1 MNIAQILEK
10 MLVFSNGDLGDIE
23 HLVKVWTYAKTIGE
37 LEGLDAA
44 TQFVLETAAITHDIA
59 CAQVRARLGKAV
71 FKYQEEEGG
80 PLVTEFLAE
89 SGMSE
94 EQIRRVAYL
103 VGHHHTLDCIEGLD
117 YQILIEADYITNAA
131 ENSWEKEAV
140 KRFMEQYFKTAAGK
154 RIAAEVLGL

>member
-1 MNIAQILEK
+1 MTIAQILEK
-10 MLVFSNGDLGDIE
+10 MFVFSEGDLGDIE
-23 HLVKVWTYAKTIGE
+23 HLVKVWTYAKAIGE

-44 TQFVLETAAITHDIA
+44 TQFILEVTAITHDIA
-59 CAQVRARLGKAV
+59 CPQVRARFGSSI
-71 FKYQEEEGG
+71 FKYQEEEGA
-80 PLVTEFLAE
+80 PLVTEFLAD

-94 EQIRRVAYL
+94 EQICRVAYL
-103 VGHHHTLDCIEGLD
+103 VGHHHTLDCIEGMD

-131 ENSWEKEAV
+131 ENQWEKETV